1 MLRFMI
7 KLPFRIIA
15 APVWLVLAA
24 VNIVLVFLVGLSAG
38 FCYLIAGISVVTEVL
53 SIGFGISTDWTMK
66 SGMDILKELEEFY
79 MLEKETEKADARKVA
94 VLMKGYLQSMKS
106 NIREIIRYIDDTTL
120 EKSNDKKKDKQES
133 ASTISEEVQEFV
145 NLTITEHMGKAYSE
159 WKLKQDKEPVS
170 EIDKKYQELLE
181 TLSPEQEEVITE
193 YCNAIFSSG
202 AETEEFFYRLGLK
215 DGLNLK
221 NTVKSVLEMIS

>member
-1 MLRFMI
+1 MMEELYKVMDDLLDVEFQ
-7 KLPFRIIA
+7 
-15 APVWLVLAA
+15 
-24 VNIVLVFLVGLSAG
+24 
-38 FCYLIAGISVVTEVL
+38 
-53 SIGFGISTDWTMK
+53 MK
-66 SGMDILKELEEFY
+66 SGIDLLKELEEFY
-79 MLEKETEKADARKVA
+79 MLEKETEESDARKVV

-120 EKSNDKKKDKQES
+120 EKSNDKKKDKQEFT
-133 ASTISEEVQEFV
+133 STIPEEVQEFV

-202 AETEEFFYRLGLK
+202 ADTEEFFYRLGLK

-221 NTVKSVLEMIS
+221 NTVKLFFIASAIGFTSGNESSMAIVWLCLGSSFLCLGSTHKKKENNTDDK